1 MIGRMI
7 SIREHFLIQVG
18 PWTSIEA
25 HCQLEYL
32 IPRRAAIEYAIELS
46 LGVTISDDMITS
58 DKLRVDTITA
68 LMAD

>member
-7 SIREHFLIQVG
+7 SIREHFLIQVS

-25 HCQLEYL
+25 QCQLEYL

-46 LGVTISDDMITS
+46 LDVTISDMITS

-68 LMAD
+68 LTAD